1 MNYVRIPNQTAPSV
15 GWGSSRAVRHDE
27 TPPPPRE
34 ELVPLLRKEAQGT
47 GLLCSFSVC
56 HMAGR
61 PCARHWID
69 KKKTE
74 SCLQRIWCGG
84 SDRDDRVLGKKEAEG
99 AVEVQRW
106 EPNVG

>member
-1 MNYVRIPNQTAPSV
+1 
-15 GWGSSRAVRHDE
+15 
-27 TPPPPRE
+27 
-34 ELVPLLRKEAQGT
+34 
-47 GLLCSFSVC
+47 
-56 HMAGR
+56 MAGR

-69 KKKTE
+69 KKKIE

-99 AVEVQRW
+99 AVEVQRG